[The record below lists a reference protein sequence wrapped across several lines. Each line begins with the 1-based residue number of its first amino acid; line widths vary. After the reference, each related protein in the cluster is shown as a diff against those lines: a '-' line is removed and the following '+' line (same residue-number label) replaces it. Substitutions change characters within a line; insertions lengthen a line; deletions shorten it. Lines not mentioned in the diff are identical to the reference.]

1 MNITIYM
8 RANFSEVVNL
18 AESSSL
24 LFPLSLVSVD
34 KTPRH
39 LTQTTDLVT
48 VPEIRKIYSNN
59 VKI

>member
-8 RANFSEVVNL
+8 RANFSEVINL

-24 LFPLSLVSVD
+24 FFPLSLVSVD
-34 KTPRH
+34 KTPCN